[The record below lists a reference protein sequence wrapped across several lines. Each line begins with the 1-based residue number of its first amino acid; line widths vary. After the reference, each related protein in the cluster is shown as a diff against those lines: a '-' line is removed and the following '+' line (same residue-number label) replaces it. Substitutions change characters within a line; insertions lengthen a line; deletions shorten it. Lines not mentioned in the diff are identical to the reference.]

1 MEDWQWVV
9 DIFTFIGISVSI
21 IIALIAIVWLTCFFV
36 KLLVKT
42 FGLRVGKS
50 YDLMVEDI
58 NKKAEAKKTR
68 NEMKRNAKL
77 AQKMEL
83 LNMKLESKE
92 RVHEM
97 KKAKLEGTLSAKEA
111 EAKVKLFGEDAQN
124 YVTDKKTKAK
134 VDKKQEIKVEETNF
148 NEEEKESEE
157 VFENIA
163 DVVDAVDGEVSTGD
177 HAKAV
182 LVNVSVRI
190 GKIAGFGSRISQH
203 DAAKLVGL
211 HRFVNG

>member
-9 DIFTFIGISVSI
+9 DIFTFIGISVSV

-58 NKKAEAKKTR
+58 NKKAEEKKIR
-68 NEMKRNAKL
+68 KEMKRSAKL
-77 AQKMEL
+77 NQKMEL

-111 EAKVKLFGEDAQN
+111 EAKVKLFGEDAKN
-124 YVTDKKTKAK
+124 YVADKKPKVKAEQ
-134 VDKKQEIKVEETNF
+134 KQEIKVEETNF

-157 VFENIA
+157 VFEKIA
-163 DVVDAVDGEVSTGD
+163 EVAEIVDGDVQTIEAIKPEEEKKPVKKRT
-177 HAKAV
+177 K
-182 LVNVSVRI
+182 N
-190 GKIAGFGSRISQH
+190 K
-203 DAAKLVGL
+203 
-211 HRFVNG
+211 